1 MHLLSKS
8 TYMRGRQC
16 PKALWLYKYRRE
28 LIPPVDPARQ
38 AVFDTGTEVGLLA
51 QQLFPGG
58 VDCSPEDP
66 RDFAPAIAA
75 TQQAVAEGR
84 TVIYEAA
91 FLHEGVLAALDILA
105 KDADG
110 WKAYEVKSST
120 SPKEYQW
127 HDAALQVHVIEGCG
141 IPLVDISIVH
151 LNNGYVRQG
160 AIDVQQLFAITSVK
174 KLVDRERLDVPA
186 RIEALKAVLQEPE
199 QPVLDIGPHCS
210 SPFACDFRQYCWAHV
225 PAAGNVFQLTRALG
239 KDWELYQRGILLLK
253 EIPDDEPL
261 STAQKRQVEGAK
273 HGTATIERPALQ
285 RWLDG
290 LRYPLHH
297 LDFET
302 CMPAVPLF
310 DGTRPFQQLP
320 FQYNLHVQQQPG
332 AAPEHRAFLADGA
345 GDPRAA
351 FAERLLADIGPEGDI
366 LAYNATF
373 EKMILKQLARDLP
386 QHASALHALIARIK
400 DLHTPFK
407 AGWYVVPAMNGRT
420 SIKVV
425 LPALVPHLRYDDL
438 AVQEGDSASRL
449 FTQLLRG
456 RYAGD
461 MAQLRDDLLAY
472 CHLDTQAMVEVLAVL
487 QRAVAGKQGCSTH
500 RIVVGR

>member
-16 PKALWLYKYRRE
+16 PKALWLYKHRRE
-28 LIPPVDPARQ
+28 LVPPVDPARQ
-38 AVFDTGTEVGLLA
+38 AVYDTGTEVGLLA

-58 VDCSPEDP
+58 VDCTPETP
-66 RDFAPAIAA
+66 YDFAPAIAA
-75 TQQAVAEGR
+75 TQQAIAAGR
-84 TVIYEAA
+84 SVIYEAA
-91 FLHEGVLAALDILA
+91 FLHEGVLAALDILV

-127 HDAALQVHVIEGCG
+127 HDAALQAHVIEGCG
-141 IPLVDISIVH
+141 IPLVDVSIVH
-151 LNNGYVRQG
+151 LNNSYVRQG
-160 AIDVQQLFAITSVK
+160 AIDVRQLFAITSVK
-174 KLVDRERLDVPA
+174 KLVDRERPDVPA
-186 RIEALKAVLQEPE
+186 RIEALKAVLQRPEP
-199 QPVLDIGPHCS
+199 PVVDIGPHCS
-210 SPFACDFRQYCWAHV
+210 SPFECDFRPHCWAHV
-225 PAAGNVFQLTRALG
+225 PAVGNVFQLTRAMG
-239 KDWELYQRGILLLK
+239 KDWELYRRGILLLQD
-253 EIPDDEPL
+253 IPDDEPL
-261 STAQKRQVEGAK
+261 STAQQRQVAGAK
-273 HGTATIERPALQ
+273 HGTATIDKRELR

-290 LRYPLHH
+290 LQYPLHH

-302 CMPAVPLF
+302 FMPAVPLF

-320 FQYNLHVQQQPG
+320 FQYSLHTERSPG
-332 AAPEHRAFLADGA
+332 LAPEHREFLADGT

-351 FAERLLADIGPEGDI
+351 FVERLLADIAPEGDI

-373 EKMILKQLARDLP
+373 EKQRLQELARDLP
-386 QHASALHALIARIK
+386 PYASVLHALIARIK

-449 FTQLLRG
+449 FMQLVAG
-456 RYAGD
+456 RYTGD
-461 MAQLRDDLLAY
+461 VAQLRHDLLAY
-472 CHLDTQAMVEVLAVL
+472 CRLDTLAMVEVLAVL
-487 QRAVAGKQGCSTH
+487 QREAG
-500 RIVVGR
+500 R